1 MVQFDEHGREDDLGR
16 AVRAAYE
23 AMGPTKEAQ
32 ERMLAGLRVAA
43 GYVEDARVEGA
54 QAKGGRVEGA
64 RVEVARARAAQM
76 ESAQAEAARPKVTS
90 GQSTVADAVPYQRR
104 ALPWWARVALPAAAC
119 LIIVVGAGV
128 LYVLDVT
135 GGVVNSGQD
144 KASLLVGDA
153 QGQMESEASGV
164 VAAMD
169 APDGAANA
177 VGVDGCAPAP
187 GCYGEGYT
195 DTGEPA
201 FVSAAEQ
208 PLSTLS
214 ADADTASY
222 ANLRRLVKSGAGWGT
237 IDPGA
242 VRIEEMLN
250 YFDYDYAAPAEG
262 EDFALIARAGA
273 CPWNAESELVVL
285 GLAAGQ
291 AATEAPPTNLVLL
304 VDVSGSMG
312 DAEKLPLLKES
323 MARIVKGLRT
333 EDRVSIVTYSG
344 VEEVVLKGASGD
356 DAGAILGAINGLEA
370 AGSTNGE
377 AGLSMAYRVAEEMH
391 IDGGVNRIVMAS
403 DGDLNVGISS
413 EDELN
418 AFVSEKRGQG
428 TYLSVLGFGS
438 GNYQDAKME
447 TLADHGNGS
456 YHYIDSADEAARVYE
471 RFLAAGAVPVADDV
485 KLQVEFDPQMV
496 ESYRLIGYANRIM
509 ADEDFRNDGAD
520 AGELC
525 AGAELTVAY
534 EVVLTDEGRRR
545 EGDEPWLTCAVRYQP
560 AGERAGE
567 APAEQRFA
575 VGRESWSAEPG
586 NDWSLAAAVVEFGML
601 ARDSEFVG
609 TATADDAAALAE
621 SSASS
626 LDATDR
632 AARRELADLIRQA
645 QRNAAAFDGA
655 YVSGSFR
662 EY

>member
-1 MVQFDEHGREDDLGR
+1 MAQFDEYGREDDLGR

-23 AMGPTKEAQ
+23 AMGPAKEAQ
-32 ERMLAGLRVAA
+32 ERMLTGLRAA
-43 GYVEDARVEGA
+43 VGQAEGA
-54 QAKGGRVEGA
+54 QEKGAQEEGACVEGA
-64 RVEVARARAAQM
+64 RVRAAQ
-76 ESAQAEAARPKVTS
+76 AKAAPAKVAS
-90 GQSTVADAVPYQRR
+90 KRGAVADDAPRRRR

-119 LIIVVGAGV
+119 LALVAGVGV
-128 LYVLDVT
+128 LYVQ
-135 GGVVNSGQD
+135 GVEG
-144 KASLLVGDA
+144 ASVGSDMGEADLLVGDA
-153 QGQMESEASGV
+153 QGQMESEASGIV
-164 VAAMD
+164 GAME
-169 APDGAANA
+169 APEGSANA
-177 VGVDGCAPAP
+177 AGVDGCAPAP

-195 DTGEPA
+195 DAGEPD

-222 ANLRRLVKSGAGWGT
+222 ANLRRLVRSGAGLGT

-262 EDFALIARAGA
+262 EDFALTARAGA

-285 GLAAGQ
+285 GLTVGQ
-291 AATEAPPTNLVLL
+291 AVTEAPPTNLVLL

-323 MARIVKGLRT
+323 MARIVKGLRA

-356 DAGAILGAINGLEA
+356 DAEAILGAINGLEA

-377 AGLSMAYRVAEEMH
+377 AGLSMAYRVAEETH
-391 IDGGVNRIVMAS
+391 IEGGVNRIVMAS

-413 EDELN
+413 EEELN

-485 KLQVEFDPQMV
+485 KLQVEFDPRMV
-496 ESYRLIGYANRIM
+496 ESYRLIGYANRVM
-509 ADEDFRNDGAD
+509 ADDDFRNDGAD

-534 EVVLTDEGRRR
+534 EVVLTDEGRRAKS
-545 EGDEPWLTCAVRYQP
+545 EPWLTCAVRYQP

-586 NDWSLAAAVVEFGML
+586 DDWSLAAAIVEFGML

-632 AARRELADLIRQA
+632 AVRRELTDLIRQA
-645 QRNAAAFDGA
+645 QRNAAFDGVVA
-655 YVSGSFR
+655 AS
-662 EY
+662 

>member
-1 MVQFDEHGREDDLGR
+1 MAQFDEHSREDDLGR

-23 AMGPTKEAQ
+23 SMGPTQEAQ
-32 ERMLAGLRVAA
+32 ERMLAGLRAA
-43 GYVEDARVEGA
+43 VGQAEGA
-54 QAKGGRVEGA
+54 QEKGAQEEGACVEGA
-64 RVEVARARAAQM
+64 RVRAAQ
-76 ESAQAEAARPKVTS
+76 AKAAPAKVAS
-90 GQSTVADAVPYQRR
+90 KRGAVADDAPRRRR

-119 LIIVVGAGV
+119 LLIVVGAG
-128 LYVLDVT
+128 LIYAQ
-135 GGVVNSGQD
+135 GGVGGAMGSGLGNAD
-144 KASLLVGDA
+144 LLVGDA
-153 QGQMESEASGV
+153 QECMESESSGMV
-164 VAAMD
+164 EFSEALDGSVDAA
-169 APDGAANA
+169 GA
-177 VGVDGCAPAP
+177 DGCAPAP

-195 DTGEPA
+195 DAGEPG

-222 ANLRRLVKSGAGWGT
+222 ANLRRLVRSGAGLGT

-250 YFDYDYAAPAEG
+250 YFDYDYATPAEG
-262 EDFALIARAGA
+262 DDFALTARAGA

-285 GLAAGQ
+285 GLTAGQ

-323 MARIVKGLRT
+323 MARIAKGLRA
-333 EDRVSIVTYSG
+333 EDRISIVTYSG

-356 DAGAILGAINGLEA
+356 DAEAILGAINGLEA

-377 AGLSMAYRVAEEMH
+377 AGLSMAYRVAEETH
-391 IDGGVNRIVMAS
+391 IEGGVNRIVMAS

-456 YHYIDSADEAARVYE
+456 YHYIDSADEAARVHE

-485 KLQVEFDPQMV
+485 KLQVEFDPRMV
-496 ESYRLIGYANRIM
+496 ESYRLIGYANRTM
-509 ADEDFRNDGAD
+509 ADGDFRNDGAD

-586 NDWSLAAAVVEFGML
+586 DDWSLAAAVVEFGML

-626 LDATDR
+626 LDAADR
-632 AARRELADLIRQA
+632 AVRRELTDLIRQA
-645 QRNAAAFDGA
+645 QRNAAFDGVVA
-655 YVSGSFR
+655 AS
-662 EY
+662 

>member
-1 MVQFDEHGREDDLGR
+1 MAQFDEYGREDDLGR

-32 ERMLAGLRVAA
+32 ERMLAGLCAAA
-43 GYVEDARVEGA
+43 GHVEDARAEGA
-54 QAKGGRVEGA
+54 QEEGA
-64 RVEVARARAAQM
+64 CARAAQ
-76 ESAQAEAARPKVTS
+76 AKAAPAKVAS
-90 GQSTVADAVPYQRR
+90 RRGAVADDAPRRRR
-104 ALPWWARVALPAAAC
+104 ALPWWARVALPAVAC
-119 LIIVVGAGV
+119 LALVAGVGV
-128 LYVLDVT
+128 LYVQ
-135 GGVVNSGQD
+135 GVEG
-144 KASLLVGDA
+144 ASVGSDMGAADLLVGDA
-153 QGQMESEASGV
+153 QGRMESEASGV
-164 VAAMD
+164 VAAME
-169 APDGAANA
+169 APDGSADAAGMA
-177 VGVDGCAPAP
+177 GCAP

-195 DTGEPA
+195 DAGEPG

-222 ANLRRLVKSGAGWGT
+222 ANLRRLVRSGAGLGT
-237 IDPGA
+237 IDLGA

-262 EDFALIARAGA
+262 EDFALTARAGA

-285 GLAAGQ
+285 GLTAGQ

-323 MARIVKGLRT
+323 MARIVEGLRA

-356 DAGAILGAINGLEA
+356 DAEAILGAINGLEA

-377 AGLSMAYRVAEEMH
+377 AGLSMAYRVAEETH

-485 KLQVEFDPQMV
+485 KLQVEFDPQLV
-496 ESYRLIGYANRIM
+496 ESYRLIGYANRTM

-586 NDWSLAAAVVEFGML
+586 DDWSLAAAVVEFGML

-626 LDATDR
+626 LDTTDR
-632 AARRELADLIRQA
+632 AARRELADIIRQA

>member
-1 MVQFDEHGREDDLGR
+1 MVQFDKHGREDDLGR

-32 ERMLAGLRVAA
+32 ERMLTGLRAAA

-76 ESAQAEAARPKVTS
+76 ESAQAEAARPKVAS
-90 GQSTVADAVPYQRR
+90 GRSTVADAVPHQRR

-169 APDGAANA
+169 APDGAADAA

-195 DTGEPA
+195 DAGEPD

-222 ANLRRLVKSGAGWGT
+222 ANLRRLVRSGAGLGT

-262 EDFALIARAGA
+262 EDFALTARAGA

-285 GLAAGQ
+285 GLAAAQ
-291 AATEAPPTNLVLL
+291 VATEAPPTNLVLL

-323 MARIVKGLRT
+323 VARIVEGLRP

-534 EVVLTDEGRRR
+534 EVVLTGEGRRR

-567 APAEQRFA
+567 APAEQRFT
-575 VGRESWSAEPG
+575 VSRESWSAEPG
-586 NDWSLAAAVVEFGML
+586 DDWSLAAAVVEFGML

-609 TATADDAAALAE
+609 AATADDAAALAE
-621 SSASS
+621 GSAGS

-632 AARRELADLIRQA
+632 AARREFADLIRQA
-645 QRNAAAFDGA
+645 SRNAAALDGVVA
-655 YVSGSFR
+655 AS
-662 EY
+662 

>member
-1 MVQFDEHGREDDLGR
+1 MAQFDEHSREYDLGS

-32 ERMLAGLRVAA
+32 ERMLTGLRAA
-43 GYVEDARVEGA
+43 VGQAEGA
-54 QAKGGRVEGA
+54 QEKGAQEEGAQEEGACVEGA
-64 RVEVARARAAQM
+64 RVRAAQ
-76 ESAQAEAARPKVTS
+76 AKAAPAKVAS
-90 GQSTVADAVPYQRR
+90 KRGAVADDAPRRRR

-119 LIIVVGAGV
+119 LALVAGVGV
-128 LYVLDVT
+128 LYVQ
-135 GGVVNSGQD
+135 GVEG
-144 KASLLVGDA
+144 ASVGSDMGEADLLVGDA
-153 QGQMESEASGV
+153 QGQMESEASGIV
-164 VAAMD
+164 GAME
-169 APDGAANA
+169 APEGSANA
-177 VGVDGCAPAP
+177 AGVDGCAPAA
-187 GCYGEGYT
+187 GFCGEGYT
-195 DTGEPA
+195 DAGEPD

-222 ANLRRLVKSGAGWGT
+222 ANLRRLVRSGAGLGT

-250 YFDYDYAAPAEG
+250 YFDYDHAAPAEG
-262 EDFALIARAGA
+262 EDFALTARAGA

-285 GLAAGQ
+285 GLTVGQ
-291 AATEAPPTNLVLL
+291 AVTEAPPTNLVLL

-323 MARIVKGLRT
+323 MARIVKGLRA

-356 DAGAILGAINGLEA
+356 DAEAILGAINGLEA

-377 AGLSMAYRVAEEMH
+377 AGLSMAYRVAEETH
-391 IDGGVNRIVMAS
+391 IEGGVNRIVMAS

-471 RFLAAGAVPVADDV
+471 RFLAVGAVPVADDV
-485 KLQVEFDPQMV
+485 KLQVEFDSQMV
-496 ESYRLIGYANRIM
+496 ESYRLIGYANRVM
-509 ADEDFRNDGAD
+509 ADDDFRNDGAD

-534 EVVLTDEGRRR
+534 EVVLTDEGRRAKS
-545 EGDEPWLTCAVRYQP
+545 EPWLACAVRYQP

-567 APAEQRFA
+567 ASAEQRFS

-586 NDWSLAAAVVEFGML
+586 DDWSLAAAVIEFGML
-601 ARDSEFVG
+601 VRGSEFVG
-609 TATADDAAALAE
+609 TATADGAAALAE
-621 SSASS
+621 NSASA

-632 AARRELADLIRQA
+632 TARRELVDLIRQA
-645 QRNAAAFDGA
+645 SRNAAAFDGVVA
-655 YVSGSFR
+655 AS
-662 EY
+662 

>member
-1 MVQFDEHGREDDLGR
+1 MAQFDEYGREDDLGR

-32 ERMLAGLRVAA
+32 ERMLTGLRTAA
-43 GYVEDARVEGA
+43 GRVEDERVEGA

-64 RVEVARARAAQM
+64 RVEVARARTAQA
-76 ESAQAEAARPKVTS
+76 EGAQAEAAQLKVAS
-90 GQSTVADAVPYQRR
+90 GQSAVADVVQHRRR

-119 LIIVVGAGV
+119 LVIVVGAG
-128 LYVLDVT
+128 LIYAQ
-135 GGVVNSGQD
+135 GGVGGAMGSGLGNAD
-144 KASLLVGDA
+144 LLVGDA
-153 QGQMESEASGV
+153 QECMESESSGMV
-164 VAAMD
+164 EFSEALDGSADAA
-169 APDGAANA
+169 
-177 VGVDGCAPAP
+177 AP

-195 DTGEPA
+195 DAGEPS

-222 ANLRRLVKSGAGWGT
+222 ANLRRLVRSGAGLGT

-262 EDFALIARAGA
+262 EDFALTARAGA

-285 GLAAGQ
+285 GFAAGQ
-291 AATEAPPTNLVLL
+291 APTEAPPTNLVLL

-312 DAEKLPLLKES
+312 DVEKLPLLKES
-323 MARIVKGLRT
+323 MARIVKGLRAQ
-333 EDRVSIVTYSG
+333 DRVSIVTYSG
-344 VEEVVLKGASGD
+344 VEEVVLKGASGG

-391 IDGGVNRIVMAS
+391 IEGGVNRIVMAS

-485 KLQVEFDPQMV
+485 KLQVEFDPRMV
-496 ESYRLIGYANRIM
+496 ESYRLIGYANRTM

-534 EVVLTDEGRRR
+534 EVVLADEGRRR

>member
-1 MVQFDEHGREDDLGR
+1 MAQFDEYSREDDLGR

-23 AMGPTKEAQ
+23 AMGPAKEAQ
-32 ERMLAGLRVAA
+32 ERMLAGLRAA
-43 GYVEDARVEGA
+43 VGQAEDARAESAQEEGA
-54 QAKGGRVEGA
+54 RVEGA
-64 RVEVARARAAQM
+64 RVRAAQ
-76 ESAQAEAARPKVTS
+76 AKAAPAKVAS
-90 GQSTVADAVPYQRR
+90 KRGAVADDAPRRRR

-119 LIIVVGAGV
+119 LALVAGAGV
-128 LYVLDVT
+128 LYVQ
-135 GGVVNSGQD
+135 GVEGASVGSGKSEAD
-144 KASLLVGDA
+144 LLVGDA
-153 QGQMESEASGV
+153 QGRMESEASGI
-164 VAAMD
+164 VAAME
-169 APDGAANA
+169 APDGADAA
-177 VGVDGCAPAP
+177 GADGCASAP

-195 DTGEPA
+195 DAGEPD

-222 ANLRRLVKSGAGWGT
+222 ANLRRLVRSGAGLGT

-262 EDFALIARAGA
+262 EDFALTARAGA

-285 GLAAGQ
+285 GLTVGQ

-323 MARIVKGLRT
+323 MARIVKGLRA

-344 VEEVVLKGASGD
+344 VEEVVFKGASGD
-356 DAGAILGAINGLEA
+356 DAEAILGAINGLEA

-377 AGLSMAYRVAEEMH
+377 AGLSMAYRVAEETH
-391 IDGGVNRIVMAS
+391 IEGGVNRIVMAS

-485 KLQVEFDPQMV
+485 KLQVEFDLRMV
-496 ESYRLIGYANRIM
+496 ESYRLIGYANRTM

-586 NDWSLAAAVVEFGML
+586 DDWSLAAAVVEFGML

-609 TATADDAAALAE
+609 TATADDAAVLAE

-626 LDATDR
+626 LDVTDR
-632 AARRELADLIRQA
+632 AARRELVGLIRQA
-645 QRNAAAFDGA
+645 RRNAAFDGVVA
-655 YVSGSFR
+655 AS
-662 EY
+662 

>member
-1 MVQFDEHGREDDLGR
+1 M
-16 AVRAAYE
+16 
-23 AMGPTKEAQ
+23 
-32 ERMLAGLRVAA
+32 
-43 GYVEDARVEGA
+43 
-54 QAKGGRVEGA
+54 
-64 RVEVARARAAQM
+64 
-76 ESAQAEAARPKVTS
+76 
-90 GQSTVADAVPYQRR
+90 
-104 ALPWWARVALPAAAC
+104 
-119 LIIVVGAGV
+119 
-128 LYVLDVT
+128 
-135 GGVVNSGQD
+135 
-144 KASLLVGDA
+144 
-153 QGQMESEASGV
+153 
-164 VAAMD
+164 
-169 APDGAANA
+169 
-177 VGVDGCAPAP
+177 
-187 GCYGEGYT
+187 
-195 DTGEPA
+195 
-201 FVSAAEQ
+201 SAAEQ

-222 ANLRRLVKSGAGWGT
+222 ANLRRLVRSGAGLGT

-262 EDFALIARAGA
+262 EDFALTARAGA

-285 GLAAGQ
+285 GLTVGQ
-291 AATEAPPTNLVLL
+291 AVTEAPPTNLVLL

-323 MARIVKGLRT
+323 IARIVKGLRA

-356 DAGAILGAINGLEA
+356 DAEAILGA
-370 AGSTNGE
+370 
-377 AGLSMAYRVAEEMH
+377 EETH
-391 IDGGVNRIVMAS
+391 IEGGVNRIVMAS

-485 KLQVEFDPQMV
+485 KLQVEFDPWMV
-496 ESYRLIGYANRIM
+496 ESYRLIGYANRTM

-586 NDWSLAAAVVEFGML
+586 DDWSLAAAVVEFGML

-632 AARRELADLIRQA
+632 AARRELTDLIRQA
-645 QRNAAAFDGA
+645 QRNAAFDGVVA
-655 YVSGSFR
+655 AS
-662 EY
+662 

>member
-1 MVQFDEHGREDDLGR
+1 
-16 AVRAAYE
+16 
-23 AMGPTKEAQ
+23 
-32 ERMLAGLRVAA
+32 MLDASGAA
-43 GYVEDARVEGA
+43 GCE
-54 QAKGGRVEGA
+54 
-64 RVEVARARAAQM
+64 
-76 ESAQAEAARPKVTS
+76 
-90 GQSTVADAVPYQRR
+90 
-104 ALPWWARVALPAAAC
+104 PAAGFC
-119 LIIVVGAGV
+119 
-128 LYVLDVT
+128 
-135 GGVVNSGQD
+135 
-144 KASLLVGDA
+144 
-153 QGQMESEASGV
+153 
-164 VAAMD
+164 
-169 APDGAANA
+169 
-177 VGVDGCAPAP
+177 
-187 GCYGEGYT
+187 GEGYT
-195 DTGEPA
+195 DAGEPD

-222 ANLRRLVKSGAGWGT
+222 ANLRRLVRSGAGLGT

-262 EDFALIARAGA
+262 EDFALTARAGA

-285 GLAAGQ
+285 GLTVGQ
-291 AATEAPPTNLVLL
+291 AVTEAPPTNLVLL

-323 MARIVKGLRT
+323 MARIVKGLRA

-356 DAGAILGAINGLEA
+356 DAEAILGAINGLEA

-377 AGLSMAYRVAEEMH
+377 AGLSMAYRVAEETH
-391 IDGGVNRIVMAS
+391 IEGGVNRIVMAS

-485 KLQVEFDPQMV
+485 KLQVEFDPRMV
-496 ESYRLIGYANRIM
+496 ESYRLIGYANRTM
-509 ADEDFRNDGAD
+509 ADGDFRNDGAD

-545 EGDEPWLTCAVRYQP
+545 EGDEPWLTCAVRHQP

-586 NDWSLAAAVVEFGML
+586 DDWSLAAAVVEFGML

-632 AARRELADLIRQA
+632 AARRELTDLIRQA
-645 QRNAAAFDGA
+645 QRNAAFDGVVA
-655 YVSGSFR
+655 AS
-662 EY
+662 

>member
-1 MVQFDEHGREDDLGR
+1 MAQFDEHSREDDLGR

-23 AMGPTKEAQ
+23 TMGPTQEAQ
-32 ERMLAGLRVAA
+32 ERMLAGLRAA
-43 GYVEDARVEGA
+43 VGQAEGA
-54 QAKGGRVEGA
+54 QEKGAQEEGACVEGA
-64 RVEVARARAAQM
+64 RVRAAQ
-76 ESAQAEAARPKVTS
+76 AKAAPAKVAS
-90 GQSTVADAVPYQRR
+90 KRGAVADGAPRRRR

-119 LIIVVGAGV
+119 LALVAGVGV
-128 LYVLDVT
+128 LYVQ
-135 GGVVNSGQD
+135 GVEG
-144 KASLLVGDA
+144 ASVGSDMGEADLLVGDA
-153 QGQMESEASGV
+153 QGQMESEASGIV
-164 VAAMD
+164 GAME
-169 APDGAANA
+169 APEGSANA
-177 VGVDGCAPAP
+177 AGVDGCAPAP

-195 DTGEPA
+195 DAGEPD

-222 ANLRRLVKSGAGWGT
+222 ANLRRLVRSGAGLGT

-262 EDFALIARAGA
+262 EDFALTARAGA

-285 GLAAGQ
+285 GLTVGQ
-291 AATEAPPTNLVLL
+291 AVTEAPPTNLVLL

-323 MARIVKGLRT
+323 MARIVKGLRA

-356 DAGAILGAINGLEA
+356 DAEAILGAINGLEA

-377 AGLSMAYRVAEEMH
+377 AGLSMAYRVAEETH
-391 IDGGVNRIVMAS
+391 IEGGVNRIVMAS

-428 TYLSVLGFGS
+428 IYLSVLGFGS

-471 RFLAAGAVPVADDV
+471 RFLAAEAVPVADDV
-485 KLQVEFDPQMV
+485 KLQVEFDSQMV
-496 ESYRLIGYANRIM
+496 ESYRLIGYANRVM
-509 ADEDFRNDGAD
+509 ADDDFRNDGAD

-534 EVVLTDEGRRR
+534 EVVLTDEGRRAKS
-545 EGDEPWLTCAVRYQP
+545 EPWLACAVRYQP

-567 APAEQRFA
+567 ASAEQRFS

-586 NDWSLAAAVVEFGML
+586 DDWSLAAAVIEFGML
-601 ARDSEFVG
+601 VRGSEFVG

-621 SSASS
+621 GSANS

-632 AARRELADLIRQA
+632 AGRRELADLIRQA
-645 QRNAAAFDGA
+645 SRNAAFDGVVA
-655 YVSGSFR
+655 AS
-662 EY
+662 

>member
-1 MVQFDEHGREDDLGR
+1 MAQFDEHGREDDLGR

-32 ERMLAGLRVAA
+32 ERVLAGLRAAA

-76 ESAQAEAARPKVTS
+76 ESAKAEAARPKVAS
-90 GQSTVADAVPYQRR
+90 GQSTVADAVPHQRR

-169 APDGAANA
+169 APDGAADA
-177 VGVDGCAPAP
+177 AAGTAGCAPAP

-195 DTGEPA
+195 DAGEPD

-222 ANLRRLVKSGAGWGT
+222 ANLRRLVRSGAGLGT

-262 EDFALIARAGA
+262 EDFALTARAGA

-285 GLAAGQ
+285 GLAAAQ
-291 AATEAPPTNLVLL
+291 VATEAPPTNLVLL

-323 MARIVKGLRT
+323 VARIVEGLRP

-525 AGAELTVAY
+525 AGAELTAAY

-545 EGDEPWLTCAVRYQP
+545 EGDEPWLMCAVRYQP

-567 APAEQRFA
+567 APAEQRFT
-575 VGRESWSAEPG
+575 VSRESWSAEPG
-586 NDWSLAAAVVEFGML
+586 DDWSLAAAVVEFGML

-621 SSASS
+621 GSAGS

-645 QRNAAAFDGA
+645 SRNAAALDGVVA
-655 YVSGSFR
+655 AS
-662 EY
+662 

>member
-32 ERMLAGLRVAA
+32 ERMLAGLRAAA
-43 GYVEDARVEGA
+43 GHVEDARVEGA
-54 QAKGGRVEGA
+54 QARGGRVEGSQ
-64 RVEVARARAAQM
+64 VESARARV
-76 ESAQAEAARPKVTS
+76 AQAEAAQPKIGS
-90 GQSTVADAVPYQRR
+90 KRSAMADVGPHRR
-104 ALPWWARVALPAAAC
+104 RSLPWWARVALPAAAC
-119 LIIVVGAGV
+119 LVIVAGTGM
-128 LYVLDVT
+128 LYVQGVEGASVGSDK
-135 GGVVNSGQD
+135 GGAD
-144 KASLLVGDA
+144 LLVGDA
-153 QGQMESEASGV
+153 RGQMESEASGII
-164 VAAMD
+164 AATE
-169 APDGAANA
+169 APDGAADA
-177 VGVDGCAPAP
+177 VAGTAGCASAP

-195 DTGEPA
+195 DAGEPD

-222 ANLRRLVKSGAGWGT
+222 ANLRRLVRSGAALGM

-262 EDFALIARAGA
+262 EDFALTARAGA

-285 GLAAGQ
+285 GLSAGQ
-291 AATEAPPTNLVLL
+291 EATEAPPTNLVLL

-323 MARIVKGLRT
+323 MARIVEGLRA

-344 VEEVVLKGASGD
+344 AEEVVLKGASGD
-356 DAGAILGAINGLEA
+356 DKAAILSAIDGLEA

-377 AGLSMAYRVAEEMH
+377 AGLSLAYRVAEETH

-496 ESYRLIGYANRIM
+496 ESYRLIGYANRTM

-567 APAEQRFA
+567 APAERRFA

-586 NDWSLAAAVVEFGML
+586 DDWLLAAAVVEFGML
-601 ARDSEFVG
+601 ARGSEFVG
-609 TATADDAAALAE
+609 MATADDAAALAE
-621 SSASS
+621 GSAGS
-626 LDATDR
+626 LDAADR
-632 AARRELADLIRQA
+632 ATRRELADLIRQA
-645 QRNAAAFDGA
+645 QRNAPASGGA
-655 YVSGSFR
+655 YGSGSFR

>member
-1 MVQFDEHGREDDLGR
+1 MAQFDEYGREDDLGR

-23 AMGPTKEAQ
+23 AMGPAKEAQ
-32 ERMLAGLRVAA
+32 ERMLTGLRAA
-43 GYVEDARVEGA
+43 VGQAEGA
-54 QAKGGRVEGA
+54 QEKGAQEEGACVEGA
-64 RVEVARARAAQM
+64 RVRAAQ
-76 ESAQAEAARPKVTS
+76 AKAAPAKVAS
-90 GQSTVADAVPYQRR
+90 KRGAVADDAPRRRR

-119 LIIVVGAGV
+119 LALVAGVGV
-128 LYVLDVT
+128 LYVQ
-135 GGVVNSGQD
+135 GVEG
-144 KASLLVGDA
+144 ASVGSDMGEADLLVGDA
-153 QGQMESEASGV
+153 QGQMESEASGIV
-164 VAAMD
+164 GAME
-169 APDGAANA
+169 APEGSANA
-177 VGVDGCAPAP
+177 AGVDGCAPAP

-195 DTGEPA
+195 DAGEPD
-201 FVSAAEQ
+201 FVSAVEQ

-222 ANLRRLVKSGAGWGT
+222 ANLRRLVRSGAGLGT

-262 EDFALIARAGA
+262 EDFALTARAGA

-285 GLAAGQ
+285 GLTVGQ

-323 MARIVKGLRT
+323 MARIVKGLRA

-356 DAGAILGAINGLEA
+356 DAEAILGAINGLEA

-377 AGLSMAYRVAEEMH
+377 AGLSMAYRVAEETH
-391 IDGGVNRIVMAS
+391 IEGGVNRIVMAS

-428 TYLSVLGFGS
+428 IYLSVLGFGS

-485 KLQVEFDPQMV
+485 KLQVEFDSQMV
-496 ESYRLIGYANRIM
+496 ESYRLIGYANRVM
-509 ADEDFRNDGAD
+509 ADDDFRNDGAD

-534 EVVLTDEGRRR
+534 EVVLTDEGRRAKS
-545 EGDEPWLTCAVRYQP
+545 EPWLACAVRYQP

-567 APAEQRFA
+567 ASAEQRFS

-586 NDWSLAAAVVEFGML
+586 DDWSLAAAVIEFGML
-601 ARDSEFVG
+601 VRGSEFVG

-621 SSASS
+621 NSASA

-632 AARRELADLIRQA
+632 TARRELVDLIRQA
-645 QRNAAAFDGA
+645 SRNAAAFDGVVA
-655 YVSGSFR
+655 AS
-662 EY
+662 

>member
-1 MVQFDEHGREDDLGR
+1 MAQFDEYGREDDLGR

-23 AMGPTKEAQ
+23 AMGPAKEAQ
-32 ERMLAGLRVAA
+32 ERILTGLRAA
-43 GYVEDARVEGA
+43 VGQAEGA
-54 QAKGGRVEGA
+54 QEKGAQEEGACVEGA
-64 RVEVARARAAQM
+64 RVRAAQ
-76 ESAQAEAARPKVTS
+76 AKAAPAKVAS
-90 GQSTVADAVPYQRR
+90 KRGAVADDAPRRRR

-119 LIIVVGAGV
+119 LALVAGVGV
-128 LYVLDVT
+128 LYVQ
-135 GGVVNSGQD
+135 GVEG
-144 KASLLVGDA
+144 ASVGSDMGEADLLVGDA
-153 QGQMESEASGV
+153 QGQMESEASGI
-164 VAAMD
+164 VAAME
-169 APDGAANA
+169 APEGSANA
-177 VGVDGCAPAP
+177 AGVDGCAPAP
-187 GCYGEGYT
+187 GCCGEGYT
-195 DTGEPA
+195 DAGEPS

-222 ANLRRLVKSGAGWGT
+222 ANLRRLVRSGAGLGT

-262 EDFALIARAGA
+262 EDFALTARAGA

-285 GLAAGQ
+285 GLTVGQ
-291 AATEAPPTNLVLL
+291 AVTEAPPTNLVLL

-323 MARIVKGLRT
+323 MARIVKGLRA

-356 DAGAILGAINGLEA
+356 DAEAILGAINGLEA

-377 AGLSMAYRVAEEMH
+377 AGLSMAYRVAEETH
-391 IDGGVNRIVMAS
+391 IEGGVNRIVMAS

-428 TYLSVLGFGS
+428 IYLSVLGFGS

-485 KLQVEFDPQMV
+485 KLQVEFDSQMV
-496 ESYRLIGYANRIM
+496 ESYRLIGYANRVM
-509 ADEDFRNDGAD
+509 ADDDFRNDGAD

-534 EVVLTDEGRRR
+534 EVVLTDEGRRAKS
-545 EGDEPWLTCAVRYQP
+545 EPWLACAVRYQP

-567 APAEQRFA
+567 ASAEQRFS

-586 NDWSLAAAVVEFGML
+586 DDWSLAAAVIEFGML
-601 ARDSEFVG
+601 VRGSEFVG

-621 SSASS
+621 NSASA

-632 AARRELADLIRQA
+632 TARRELVDLIRQA
-645 QRNAAAFDGA
+645 SRNAAAFDGVVA
-655 YVSGSFR
+655 AS
-662 EY
+662 

>member
-1 MVQFDEHGREDDLGR
+1 MAQFDERSREDDLGR

-23 AMGPTKEAQ
+23 TMGPTQEAQ
-32 ERMLAGLRVAA
+32 ERMLAGLRAA
-43 GYVEDARVEGA
+43 VGQAEGA
-54 QAKGGRVEGA
+54 QEKGAQEEGACAEGA
-64 RVEVARARAAQM
+64 RVRAAQ
-76 ESAQAEAARPKVTS
+76 AKTAPAKVAS
-90 GQSTVADAVPYQRR
+90 KWGAVADDAPRRRR

-119 LIIVVGAGV
+119 LALVAGVGV
-128 LYVLDVT
+128 LYVQ
-135 GGVVNSGQD
+135 GVEG
-144 KASLLVGDA
+144 ASVGSDMGEADLLVGDA
-153 QGQMESEASGV
+153 QGQMESEASGI
-164 VAAMD
+164 VAAME
-169 APDGAANA
+169 APEGSANAAGAA
-177 VGVDGCAPAP
+177 GCEPAA
-187 GCYGEGYT
+187 GFCGEGYT
-195 DTGEPA
+195 DAGEPS

-208 PLSTLS
+208 PLSALS

-222 ANLRRLVKSGAGWGT
+222 ANLRRLVRSGAGLGT

-262 EDFALIARAGA
+262 EDFALTARAGA

-285 GLAAGQ
+285 GLTVGQ

-323 MARIVKGLRT
+323 MARIVKGLRA

-356 DAGAILGAINGLEA
+356 DAEAILGAINGLEA

-377 AGLSMAYRVAEEMH
+377 AGLSMAYRVAEETH
-391 IDGGVNRIVMAS
+391 IEGGVNRIVMAS

-471 RFLAAGAVPVADDV
+471 RFLAVGAVPVADDV
-485 KLQVEFDPQMV
+485 KLQVEFDPRMV
-496 ESYRLIGYANRIM
+496 ESYRLIGYANRTM

-545 EGDEPWLTCAVRYQP
+545 EGDEPWLTCAVRHQP
-560 AGERAGE
+560 AGEQAGE

-586 NDWSLAAAVVEFGML
+586 DDWSLAAAVVEFGML

-609 TATADDAAALAE
+609 AATADDAAALAE

-626 LDATDR
+626 LDTTDR
-632 AARRELADLIRQA
+632 AARRELTDLIRQA
-645 QRNAAAFDGA
+645 SRNAAFDGVVA
-655 YVSGSFR
+655 AS
-662 EY
+662 

>member
-1 MVQFDEHGREDDLGR
+1 MAQFDEYGREDDLGR
-16 AVRAAYE
+16 VVRTAYE

-32 ERMLAGLRVAA
+32 ERMLASLCAAA
-43 GYVEDARVEGA
+43 GRGEDARV
-54 QAKGGRVEGA
+54 GG
-64 RVEVARARAAQM
+64 
-76 ESAQAEAARPKVTS
+76 SAP
-90 GQSTVADAVPYQRR
+90 QRR
-104 ALPWWARVALPAAAC
+104 RSLPQWARVALPTAAC
-119 LIIVVGAGV
+119 LALVAGAGM
-128 LYVLDVT
+128 LYVQ
-135 GGVVNSGQD
+135 GVEGASVGSG
-144 KASLLVGDA
+144 KGEAGLLVGDA
-153 QGQMESEASGV
+153 QECAESEASGI
-164 VAAMD
+164 VAATE
-169 APDGAANA
+169 APGGAADA
-177 VGVDGCAPAP
+177 AAAAGCEPAP
-187 GCYGEGYT
+187 GFYGEGYT
-195 DTGEPA
+195 DAGDPS

-222 ANLRRLVKSGAGWGT
+222 ANLCRLVRSGAGLGT

-250 YFDYDYAAPAEG
+250 YFNYDYVAPADG
-262 EDFALIARAGA
+262 EDFALTARAGV

-285 GLAAGQ
+285 GLTAGQ
-291 AATEAPPTNLVLL
+291 AVTEAPPANLVLL

-323 MARIVKGLRT
+323 VARIVEGLRP

-391 IDGGVNRIVMAS
+391 IDGGVNRIAMAS

-545 EGDEPWLTCAVRYQP
+545 EGDEPWLTCAVRYQL

-567 APAEQRFA
+567 APAEQRFT
-575 VGRESWSAEPG
+575 VSRESWSAEPG
-586 NDWSLAAAVVEFGML
+586 DDWSLAAAVVEFGML

-621 SSASS
+621 GSAGS

-645 QRNAAAFDGA
+645 SRNAAALDGVVA
-655 YVSGSFR
+655 AS
-662 EY
+662 

>member
-1 MVQFDEHGREDDLGR
+1 MAQFDEHSREYDLGS

-32 ERMLAGLRVAA
+32 ERMLTGLRTAA
-43 GYVEDARVEGA
+43 GRVEDERVEGA

-64 RVEVARARAAQM
+64 RVEVARARTAQA
-76 ESAQAEAARPKVTS
+76 EGAQAEAAQLKVAS
-90 GQSTVADAVPYQRR
+90 GQSAVADVVQHRRR

-119 LIIVVGAGV
+119 LVIVVGAG
-128 LYVLDVT
+128 LGNAD
-135 GGVVNSGQD
+135 
-144 KASLLVGDA
+144 LLVGGA
-153 QGQMESEASGV
+153 QECMESESSGMV
-164 VAAMD
+164 EFSEALDGSADAA
-169 APDGAANA
+169 
-177 VGVDGCAPAP
+177 GVDGCAPAP

-195 DTGEPA
+195 DAGEPD

-222 ANLRRLVKSGAGWGT
+222 ANLRRLVRSGAGLGT

-262 EDFALIARAGA
+262 EDFALTARAGA

-285 GLAAGQ
+285 GLTVGQ

-323 MARIVKGLRT
+323 MARIVKGLRAQ
-333 EDRVSIVTYSG
+333 DRVSIVTYSG

-356 DAGAILGAINGLEA
+356 DAEAILGAINGLEA

-377 AGLSMAYRVAEEMH
+377 AGLSMAYRVAEETH
-391 IDGGVNRIVMAS
+391 IEGGVNRIVMAS

-471 RFLAAGAVPVADDV
+471 RFLAVGAVAVADDV

-496 ESYRLIGYANRIM
+496 ESYRLIGYANRTM

-545 EGDEPWLTCAVRYQP
+545 EGDEPWLTCAVRHQP

-575 VGRESWSAEPG
+575 VGRESWFAEPG
-586 NDWSLAAAVVEFGML
+586 DDWSLAAAVVEFGML

-632 AARRELADLIRQA
+632 AARRELTDLIRQA
-645 QRNAAAFDGA
+645 QRNAAFDGVVA
-655 YVSGSFR
+655 AS
-662 EY
+662 

>member
-1 MVQFDEHGREDDLGR
+1 MAQFDEHGREDDLGR

-32 ERMLAGLRVAA
+32 ERVLAGLRAAA

-76 ESAQAEAARPKVTS
+76 ESAKAEAARPKVAS
-90 GQSTVADAVPYQRR
+90 GQSTVADAVPHQRR

-169 APDGAANA
+169 APDGAADA
-177 VGVDGCAPAP
+177 AAGTAGCAPAP

-195 DTGEPA
+195 DAGEPD

-222 ANLRRLVKSGAGWGT
+222 ANLRRLVRSGAGLGT

-262 EDFALIARAGA
+262 EDFALTARAGA

-285 GLAAGQ
+285 GLAAAQ
-291 AATEAPPTNLVLL
+291 VATEAPPTNLVLL

-323 MARIVKGLRT
+323 VARIVEGLRP

-525 AGAELTVAY
+525 AGAELTAAY

-567 APAEQRFA
+567 APAERRFT
-575 VGRESWSAEPG
+575 VSRESWSAEPG
-586 NDWSLAAAVVEFGML
+586 DDWSLAAAVVEFGML

-621 SSASS
+621 GSAGS

-645 QRNAAAFDGA
+645 SRNAAALDGVVA
-655 YVSGSFR
+655 AS
-662 EY
+662 

>member
-1 MVQFDEHGREDDLGR
+1 MAQFDEHSREDDLGR
-16 AVRAAYE
+16 AARAAYE
-23 AMGPTKEAQ
+23 TMGPTQEAQ
-32 ERMLAGLRVAA
+32 ERMLAGLRAA
-43 GYVEDARVEGA
+43 VGRVEDERVVGA

-64 RVEVARARAAQM
+64 RVEVARARTAQA
-76 ESAQAEAARPKVTS
+76 EGAQAEAAQLKVAS
-90 GQSTVADAVPYQRR
+90 GQSAVADVVQHRRR

-119 LIIVVGAGV
+119 LVIVVGAG
-128 LYVLDVT
+128 LIYAQ
-135 GGVVNSGQD
+135 GGVGGAMGSGLGNAD
-144 KASLLVGDA
+144 LLVGDA
-153 QGQMESEASGV
+153 QECMESESSGMV
-164 VAAMD
+164 EFSEAL
-169 APDGAANA
+169 DGSADA

-195 DTGEPA
+195 DAGEPA

-222 ANLRRLVKSGAGWGT
+222 ANLRRLVRSGAGLGT

-262 EDFALIARAGA
+262 EDFALTARAGA

-285 GLAAGQ
+285 GLTAGR

-323 MARIVKGLRT
+323 MARIVKGLRA
-333 EDRVSIVTYSG
+333 EDRVSIITYSG

-356 DAGAILGAINGLEA
+356 DAEAILGAINGLEA

-377 AGLSMAYRVAEEMH
+377 AGLSMAYRVAEETH
-391 IDGGVNRIVMAS
+391 IEGGVNRIVMAS

-471 RFLAAGAVPVADDV
+471 RFLAVGAVPVADDV
-485 KLQVEFDPQMV
+485 KLQVEFDPRMA
-496 ESYRLIGYANRIM
+496 ESYRLIGYANRTM

-586 NDWSLAAAVVEFGML
+586 DDWSLAAAVVEFGML

-626 LDATDR
+626 LDTTDR
-632 AARRELADLIRQA
+632 AARRELTDLIRQA
-645 QRNAAAFDGA
+645 QRNAAFDGVVA
-655 YVSGSFR
+655 AS
-662 EY
+662 

>member
-1 MVQFDEHGREDDLGR
+1 MAQFDERSREDDLGR

-23 AMGPTKEAQ
+23 TMGSTQEAQ
-32 ERMLAGLRVAA
+32 ERMLAGLRAA
-43 GYVEDARVEGA
+43 VGQAEGA
-54 QAKGGRVEGA
+54 QEKGAQEEGACAEGA
-64 RVEVARARAAQM
+64 RVRAAQ
-76 ESAQAEAARPKVTS
+76 AKTAPAKVAS
-90 GQSTVADAVPYQRR
+90 KWGAVADDAPRRRR

-119 LIIVVGAGV
+119 LALVAGVGV
-128 LYVLDVT
+128 LYVQ
-135 GGVVNSGQD
+135 GVEG
-144 KASLLVGDA
+144 ASVGSDMGEADLLVGDA
-153 QGQMESEASGV
+153 QGQMESEASGI
-164 VAAMD
+164 VAAME
-169 APDGAANA
+169 APEGSANAAGAA
-177 VGVDGCAPAP
+177 GCEPAA
-187 GCYGEGYT
+187 GFCGEGYT
-195 DTGEPA
+195 DAGEPD

-222 ANLRRLVKSGAGWGT
+222 ANLRRLVRSGAGLGT

-262 EDFALIARAGA
+262 EDFALTARAGA

-285 GLAAGQ
+285 GLTVGQ

-323 MARIVKGLRT
+323 MARIVKGLRA

-356 DAGAILGAINGLEA
+356 DAETILSAIDGLEA

-377 AGLSMAYRVAEEMH
+377 AGLSMAYRVAEETH
-391 IDGGVNRIVMAS
+391 IEGGVNRIVMAS

-471 RFLAAGAVPVADDV
+471 RFLAVGAVPVADDV
-485 KLQVEFDPQMV
+485 KLQVEFDPRMV
-496 ESYRLIGYANRIM
+496 ESYRLIGYANRTM

-567 APAEQRFA
+567 ASAEQRFS

-586 NDWSLAAAVVEFGML
+586 DDWSLAAAVIEFGML

-632 AARRELADLIRQA
+632 AARRELTDLIRQA
-645 QRNAAAFDGA
+645 QRNAAFDGVVA
-655 YVSGSFR
+655 AS
-662 EY
+662 

>member
-1 MVQFDEHGREDDLGR
+1 MAQFDEHSREDDLGR

-32 ERMLAGLRVAA
+32 GRMLAGLRAAA
-43 GYVEDARVEGA
+43 GRVEDERVEGA
-54 QAKGGRVEGA
+54 QAKRGRVEGA
-64 RVEVARARAAQM
+64 RVEVARARTAQA
-76 ESAQAEAARPKVTS
+76 EGAQAEAAQLKVAS
-90 GQSTVADAVPYQRR
+90 GQSAVADVVQHRRR
-104 ALPWWARVALPAAAC
+104 ALPWWARAALPAAAC
-119 LIIVVGAGV
+119 LVIVVGAG
-128 LYVLDVT
+128 LIYAR
-135 GGVVNSGQD
+135 GGVGGAMGSGLGNGD
-144 KASLLVGDA
+144 LLVGDA
-153 QGQMESEASGV
+153 QEYMESESSGMV
-164 VAAMD
+164 EFSE
-169 APDGAANA
+169 APDGSAGA
-177 VGVDGCAPAP
+177 VGAAGCEPAA
-187 GCYGEGYT
+187 GFCGEGYT
-195 DTGEPA
+195 DAGEPS

-222 ANLRRLVKSGAGWGT
+222 ANLRRLVRSGAGLGT

-262 EDFALIARAGA
+262 EDFALTARAGA

-285 GLAAGQ
+285 GLTVGQ

-323 MARIVKGLRT
+323 MARIVKGLRA

-356 DAGAILGAINGLEA
+356 DTEAILSVINGLEA

-377 AGLSMAYRVAEEMH
+377 AGLSMAYRVAEETH
-391 IDGGVNRIVMAS
+391 IEGGVNRIVMAS

-447 TLADHGNGS
+447 TLADYGNGS

-485 KLQVEFDPQMV
+485 KLQVEFDPRMV
-496 ESYRLIGYANRIM
+496 ESYRLIGYANRTM

-586 NDWSLAAAVVEFGML
+586 DDWSLAAAVIEFGML
-601 ARDSEFVG
+601 VRGSEFVG

-632 AARRELADLIRQA
+632 AARRELTDLIRQA
-645 QRNAAAFDGA
+645 QRNAAFDGVVA
-655 YVSGSFR
+655 AS
-662 EY
+662 

>member
-1 MVQFDEHGREDDLGR
+1 MAQFDEYGREDDLGR

-23 AMGPTKEAQ
+23 SMGPTQEAQ
-32 ERMLAGLRVAA
+32 ERMLAGLRAA
-43 GYVEDARVEGA
+43 VGHVEDARVEGA

-64 RVEVARARAAQM
+64 RVEVARARTAQA
-76 ESAQAEAARPKVTS
+76 EGAQAEAAQLKVAS
-90 GQSTVADAVPYQRR
+90 GQSAVADVVQHRRR

-119 LIIVVGAGV
+119 LLIVVGAG
-128 LYVLDVT
+128 LIYAQ
-135 GGVVNSGQD
+135 GGVGGAMGSGLGNAD
-144 KASLLVGDA
+144 LLVGDA
-153 QGQMESEASGV
+153 QECMESESSGMV
-164 VAAMD
+164 EFSEALDGSVDAA
-169 APDGAANA
+169 GA
-177 VGVDGCAPAP
+177 DGCAPAP

-195 DTGEPA
+195 DAGEPG

-222 ANLRRLVKSGAGWGT
+222 ANLRRLVRSGAGLGT

-262 EDFALIARAGA
+262 EDFALTARAGA

-285 GLAAGQ
+285 GLTVGQ
-291 AATEAPPTNLVLL
+291 TATEAPPTNLVLL

-323 MARIVKGLRT
+323 MARIVKGLRA

-356 DAGAILGAINGLEA
+356 DAEAILGAINGLEA

-377 AGLSMAYRVAEEMH
+377 AGLSMAYRVAEETH
-391 IDGGVNRIVMAS
+391 IEGGVNRIVMAS

-485 KLQVEFDPQMV
+485 KLQVEFDPRMV
-496 ESYRLIGYANRIM
+496 ESYRLIGYANRTM

-525 AGAELTVAY
+525 AGA
-534 EVVLTDEGRRR
+534 D
-545 EGDEPWLTCAVRYQP
+545 
-560 AGERAGE
+560 
-567 APAEQRFA
+567 FH
-575 VGRESWSAEPG
+575 
-586 NDWSLAAAVVEFGML
+586 
-601 ARDSEFVG
+601 
-609 TATADDAAALAE
+609 
-621 SSASS
+621 
-626 LDATDR
+626 
-632 AARRELADLIRQA
+632 
-645 QRNAAAFDGA
+645 
-655 YVSGSFR
+655 
-662 EY
+662 

>member
-1 MVQFDEHGREDDLGR
+1 MAQFDEHSREDDLGR

-23 AMGPTKEAQ
+23 SMGPTQEAQ
-32 ERMLAGLRVAA
+32 ERMLAGLRAA
-43 GYVEDARVEGA
+43 VGQAEGA
-54 QAKGGRVEGA
+54 QEKGAQEEGACVEGA
-64 RVEVARARAAQM
+64 RVRAAQ
-76 ESAQAEAARPKVTS
+76 AKAAPAKVAS
-90 GQSTVADAVPYQRR
+90 KRGAVADDAPRRRR

-119 LIIVVGAGV
+119 LLIVVGAG
-128 LYVLDVT
+128 LIYAQ
-135 GGVVNSGQD
+135 GGVGGAMGSGLGNAD
-144 KASLLVGDA
+144 LLVGDA
-153 QGQMESEASGV
+153 QECMESESSGMV
-164 VAAMD
+164 EFSEALDGSVDAA
-169 APDGAANA
+169 GA
-177 VGVDGCAPAP
+177 DGCAPAP

-195 DTGEPA
+195 DAGEPG

-222 ANLRRLVKSGAGWGT
+222 ANLRRLVRSGAGLGT

-250 YFDYDYAAPAEG
+250 YFDYDYATPAEG
-262 EDFALIARAGA
+262 DDFALTARAGA

-285 GLAAGQ
+285 GLTAGQ

-323 MARIVKGLRT
+323 MARIAKGLRA
-333 EDRVSIVTYSG
+333 EDRISIVTYSG

-356 DAGAILGAINGLEA
+356 DAEAILGAINGLEA

-377 AGLSMAYRVAEEMH
+377 AGLSMAYRVAEETH
-391 IDGGVNRIVMAS
+391 IEGGVNRIVMAS

-471 RFLAAGAVPVADDV
+471 RFLAVGAVPVADDV
-485 KLQVEFDPQMV
+485 KLQVEFDPRMV
-496 ESYRLIGYANRIM
+496 ESYRLIGYANRTM
-509 ADEDFRNDGAD
+509 ADGDFRNDGAD

-545 EGDEPWLTCAVRYQP
+545 EGDEPWLTCAVRHQP

-575 VGRESWSAEPG
+575 VGRESWFAEPG
-586 NDWSLAAAVVEFGML
+586 DDWSLAAAVVEFGML

-626 LDATDR
+626 LDTTDR

-645 QRNAAAFDGA
+645 SRNAAFDGVVA
-655 YVSGSFR
+655 AS
-662 EY
+662 

>member
-1 MVQFDEHGREDDLGR
+1 MAQFDERSREDDLGR

-23 AMGPTKEAQ
+23 TMGPTQEAQ
-32 ERMLAGLRVAA
+32 ERMLAGLRAA
-43 GYVEDARVEGA
+43 VGQAEGA
-54 QAKGGRVEGA
+54 QEKGAQEEGACAEGA
-64 RVEVARARAAQM
+64 RVRAAQ
-76 ESAQAEAARPKVTS
+76 AKTAPAKVAS
-90 GQSTVADAVPYQRR
+90 KWGAVADDAPRRRR

-119 LIIVVGAGV
+119 LALVAGVGV
-128 LYVLDVT
+128 LYVQ
-135 GGVVNSGQD
+135 GVEG
-144 KASLLVGDA
+144 ASVGSDMGEADLLVGDA
-153 QGQMESEASGV
+153 QGQMESEASGI
-164 VAAMD
+164 VAAME
-169 APDGAANA
+169 APEGSANAAGAA
-177 VGVDGCAPAP
+177 GCEPAA
-187 GCYGEGYT
+187 GFCGEGYT
-195 DTGEPA
+195 DAGEPS

-208 PLSTLS
+208 PLSALS

-222 ANLRRLVKSGAGWGT
+222 ANLRRLVRSGAGLGT

-262 EDFALIARAGA
+262 EDFALTARAGA

-285 GLAAGQ
+285 GLTVGQ

-323 MARIVKGLRT
+323 MVRIVKGLRA

-356 DAGAILGAINGLEA
+356 DAEAILGAINGLEA

-377 AGLSMAYRVAEEMH
+377 AGLSMAYRVAEETH
-391 IDGGVNRIVMAS
+391 IEGGVNRIVMAS

-471 RFLAAGAVPVADDV
+471 RFLAVGAVPVADDV
-485 KLQVEFDPQMV
+485 KLQVEFDPRMV
-496 ESYRLIGYANRIM
+496 ESYRLIGYANRTM

-545 EGDEPWLTCAVRYQP
+545 EGDEPWLTCAVRHQP
-560 AGERAGE
+560 AGEQAGE

-586 NDWSLAAAVVEFGML
+586 DDWSLAAAVVEFGML

-632 AARRELADLIRQA
+632 AARRELTDLIRQA
-645 QRNAAAFDGA
+645 QRNAAFDGVVA
-655 YVSGSFR
+655 AS
-662 EY
+662 

>member
-32 ERMLAGLRVAA
+32 ERVLAGLRAA
-43 GYVEDARVEGA
+43 VGQAEGA
-54 QAKGGRVEGA
+54 QEKGAQEEGACAEGA
-64 RVEVARARAAQM
+64 RVRAAQ
-76 ESAQAEAARPKVTS
+76 AKTAPAKVAS
-90 GQSTVADAVPYQRR
+90 KWGAVADDAPRRRR

-119 LIIVVGAGV
+119 LALVVGAGV

-135 GGVVNSGQD
+135 GGVVKSGQD

-169 APDGAANA
+169 APDGAADA
-177 VGVDGCAPAP
+177 AAGTAGCAPAP

-195 DTGEPA
+195 DAGEPA

-222 ANLRRLVKSGAGWGT
+222 ANLRRLVRSGAGLGT

-262 EDFALIARAGA
+262 EDFALTARAGA

-285 GLAAGQ
+285 GLTVGQ

-323 MARIVKGLRT
+323 MARIVKGLRA

-356 DAGAILGAINGLEA
+356 DTEAILSVINGLEA

-377 AGLSMAYRVAEEMH
+377 AGLSMAYRVAEETH
-391 IDGGVNRIVMAS
+391 IEGGVNRIVMAS

-447 TLADHGNGS
+447 TLADYGNGS

-485 KLQVEFDPQMV
+485 KLQVEFDPRMV
-496 ESYRLIGYANRIM
+496 ESYRLIGYANRVM
-509 ADEDFRNDGAD
+509 ADDDFRNDAAD

-567 APAEQRFA
+567 APAEQRFT
-575 VGRESWSAEPG
+575 VSRESWSAEPG
-586 NDWSLAAAVVEFGML
+586 DDWSLAAAVVEFGML
-601 ARDSEFVG
+601 ARDSEFFG

-621 SSASS
+621 GSAGS

-645 QRNAAAFDGA
+645 QRNAVASGGA
-655 YVSGSFR
+655 YGSGSFR
-662 EY
+662 E

>member
-1 MVQFDEHGREDDLGR
+1 MAQFDEYGREDDLGR

-23 AMGPTKEAQ
+23 AMGPAKEAQ
-32 ERMLAGLRVAA
+32 ERMLTGLRAA
-43 GYVEDARVEGA
+43 VGQAEGA
-54 QAKGGRVEGA
+54 QEKGAQEEGACVEGA
-64 RVEVARARAAQM
+64 RVRAAQ
-76 ESAQAEAARPKVTS
+76 AKAAPAKVAS
-90 GQSTVADAVPYQRR
+90 KRGAVADDAPRRRR

-119 LIIVVGAGV
+119 LALVAGVGV
-128 LYVLDVT
+128 LYVQ
-135 GGVVNSGQD
+135 GVEG
-144 KASLLVGDA
+144 ASVGSDMGEADLLVGDA
-153 QGQMESEASGV
+153 QGQMESEASGIV
-164 VAAMD
+164 GAME
-169 APDGAANA
+169 APEGSANA
-177 VGVDGCAPAP
+177 AGVDGCAPAP

-195 DTGEPA
+195 DAGEPD

-222 ANLRRLVKSGAGWGT
+222 ANLRRLVRSGAGLGA

-262 EDFALIARAGA
+262 EDFALTARAGA

-285 GLAAGQ
+285 GLTVGQ

-323 MARIVKGLRT
+323 MARIVKGLRA

-356 DAGAILGAINGLEA
+356 DAEAILGAINGLEA

-377 AGLSMAYRVAEEMH
+377 AGLSMAYRVAEETH
-391 IDGGVNRIVMAS
+391 IEGGVNRIVMAS

-428 TYLSVLGFGS
+428 IYLSVLGFGS

-485 KLQVEFDPQMV
+485 KLQVEFDSQMV
-496 ESYRLIGYANRIM
+496 ESYRLIGYANRVM
-509 ADEDFRNDGAD
+509 ADDDFRNDGAD

-534 EVVLTDEGRRR
+534 EVVLTDEGRRAKS
-545 EGDEPWLTCAVRYQP
+545 EPWLACAVRYQP

-567 APAEQRFA
+567 ASAEQRFS

-586 NDWSLAAAVVEFGML
+586 DDWSLAAAVIEFGML
-601 ARDSEFVG
+601 VRGSEFVG

-621 SSASS
+621 GSANS

-632 AARRELADLIRQA
+632 AGRRELADLIRQA
-645 QRNAAAFDGA
+645 SRNAAFDGVVA
-655 YVSGSFR
+655 AS
-662 EY
+662 

>member
-1 MVQFDEHGREDDLGR
+1 MAQFDEYGREDDLGR

-23 AMGPTKEAQ
+23 AMGPTREAQ
-32 ERMLAGLRVAA
+32 ERMLASLRVAA
-43 GYVEDARVEGA
+43 GQVEDARVEGA
-54 QAKGGRVEGA
+54 QEEGA
-64 RVEVARARAAQM
+64 QKEGACARAAQ
-76 ESAQAEAARPKVTS
+76 AKAAPAKVAS
-90 GQSTVADAVPYQRR
+90 RRGAVADDAPRRRR
-104 ALPWWARVALPAAAC
+104 ALPWWARAALPAAAC
-119 LIIVVGAGV
+119 LALVAGAGV
-128 LYVLDVT
+128 LYVQ
-135 GGVVNSGQD
+135 GVEG
-144 KASLLVGDA
+144 ASVGSDMGAADLLVGDA
-153 QGQMESEASGV
+153 QGQMESESSGMV
-164 VAAMD
+164 EFSEALDGSADAA
-169 APDGAANA
+169 GA
-177 VGVDGCAPAP
+177 DGCAPAP

-195 DTGEPA
+195 DAGEPD

-222 ANLRRLVKSGAGWGT
+222 ANLRRLVRSGAGLGT
-237 IDPGA
+237 IDSGA

-262 EDFALIARAGA
+262 EDFALTARAGA

-285 GLAAGQ
+285 GLTVGQ

-323 MARIVKGLRT
+323 MARIVKGLRA

-356 DAGAILGAINGLEA
+356 DAEAILDAINGLEA

-377 AGLSMAYRVAEEMH
+377 AGLSMAYRVAEETH
-391 IDGGVNRIVMAS
+391 IEGGVNRIVMAS

-413 EDELN
+413 EDKLN

-485 KLQVEFDPQMV
+485 KLQVEFDPRMV
-496 ESYRLIGYANRIM
+496 ESYRLIGYANRTM

-586 NDWSLAAAVVEFGML
+586 DDWSLAAAVVEFGML

-621 SSASS
+621 GSVNS

-645 QRNAAAFDGA
+645 QRNAAFDGA
-655 YVSGSFR
+655 S

>member
-1 MVQFDEHGREDDLGR
+1 MAQFDEYGREDDLGR

-23 AMGPTKEAQ
+23 TMGPTQEAQ
-32 ERMLAGLRVAA
+32 ERMLAGLRAA
-43 GYVEDARVEGA
+43 VGQAEGA
-54 QAKGGRVEGA
+54 QEKGAQEEGACAEGA
-64 RVEVARARAAQM
+64 RVRAAQ
-76 ESAQAEAARPKVTS
+76 AKTAPAKVAS
-90 GQSTVADAVPYQRR
+90 KWGAVADDAPRRRR

-119 LIIVVGAGV
+119 LALVTGVGV
-128 LYVLDVT
+128 LYVQ
-135 GGVVNSGQD
+135 GVEG
-144 KASLLVGDA
+144 ASVGSDMGEADLLVGDA
-153 QGQMESEASGV
+153 QGQMESEASGI
-164 VAAMD
+164 VAAME
-169 APDGAANA
+169 APEGSANA
-177 VGVDGCAPAP
+177 AGVDGCAPAP

-195 DTGEPA
+195 DAGEPD

-222 ANLRRLVKSGAGWGT
+222 ANLRRLVRSGAGLGT

-262 EDFALIARAGA
+262 EDFALTARAGA

-285 GLAAGQ
+285 GLTVGQ

-323 MARIVKGLRT
+323 IARIVKGLRA

-356 DAGAILGAINGLEA
+356 DAEAILGAINGLEA

-377 AGLSMAYRVAEEMH
+377 AGLSMAYRVAEETH
-391 IDGGVNRIVMAS
+391 IEGGVNRIVMAS

-471 RFLAAGAVPVADDV
+471 RFLSAGAVPVADDV

-496 ESYRLIGYANRIM
+496 ESYRLIGYANRTM

-586 NDWSLAAAVVEFGML
+586 DDWSLAAAVVEFGML

-632 AARRELADLIRQA
+632 AARRELTDLIRQA
-645 QRNAAAFDGA
+645 SRNATFDDILADG
-655 YVSGSFR
+655 
-662 EY
+662 

>member
-32 ERMLAGLRVAA
+32 ERVLAGLRAAA

-76 ESAQAEAARPKVTS
+76 ESAQAEAARPKVAS
-90 GQSTVADAVPYQRR
+90 GQSTVADAVPHQRR

-195 DTGEPA
+195 DAGEPD

-222 ANLRRLVKSGAGWGT
+222 ANLRRLVRSGAGLGA

-262 EDFALIARAGA
+262 EDFALTARAGA

-285 GLAAGQ
+285 GLAAAQ
-291 AATEAPPTNLVLL
+291 VATEAPPTNLVLL

-323 MARIVKGLRT
+323 VARIVEGLRP

-525 AGAELTVAY
+525 AGAELTAAY

-567 APAEQRFA
+567 APAEQRFT
-575 VGRESWSAEPG
+575 VSRESWSAEPG
-586 NDWSLAAAVVEFGML
+586 DDWSLAAAVVEFGML

-621 SSASS
+621 GSAGS

-645 QRNAAAFDGA
+645 SRNAAALDGVVA
-655 YVSGSFR
+655 AS
-662 EY
+662 